1 VSRGPILKRGI
12 LARDAALAC
21 LINAARSPKRPDPF
35 RFYGDPGSASPRTQP
50 TAAPRSESQD
60 ADDLRTMPC
69 SENGPYL
76 NMRRSARQ
84 QARNAVDSFNN
95 SFNNL

>member
-1 VSRGPILKRGI
+1 LLRRPGLGI
-12 LARDAALAC
+12 ARV
-21 LINAARSPKRPDPF
+21 RSPPLRHGRNRK
-35 RFYGDPGSASPRTQP
+35 
-50 TAAPRSESQD
+50 D

-69 SENGPYL
+69 SENGRHL